1 MSSEEEGKTP
11 PPESGS
17 SPCMFGAIVT
27 SSGSPASS
35 PDANL
40 LMSSDCLCF
49 DNGDGVGRADLLPR
63 DDDSGDERKLC
74 EGVDGPA

>member
-1 MSSEEEGKTP
+1 MCLLKRKRLHLRIWQLALYVRRHRNLLG
-11 PPESGS
+11 
-17 SPCMFGAIVT
+17 I
-27 SSGSPASS
+27 ASLK